1 LPSRPSTV
9 RHAIGI
15 FFPQRIALAIDGGS
29 YSPQV
34 LTKAV
39 VASAHVASYSIG
51 SKLLEKL
58 AGISISSRHLN
69 NLTVKIGVELAEDRD
84 AGTTA
89 YFDQPL
95 PRIPQRP
102 EVPIPLATVSI
113 DGGRMQTR
121 LDGGGTGVHDPHWR
135 ETKNALFLR
144 MNGVSFREDP
154 HPELPECFVDRHR
167 MKTLLPGVESTEDD
181 GKEDCQGASETR
193 RTPSRWR
200 PEALFRTCLSSL
212 ASSEKFGR
220 MMAAEAD
227 SRGFYH
233 AAKQAFVSDGLPYNW
248 TIQQAHFPSFTPIL
262 DFVHAVEHV
271 YAAARCVRND
281 QAELWRLHLQWTE
294 ACWQGR
300 VQEVISQL
308 RAEQQCIGQSP
319 PDAAENDPR
328 KIIAETIGYFQ
339 NNALRMDYPGYRREG
354 LPVTSALMESFVK
367 ELNHR
372 VKGTEKF
379 WNDGP
384 SGEAILQVRAA
395 ALCDDDRLQRHLK
408 NRPGSPFR
416 PNARHRLAA
425 VVNAG

>member
-1 LPSRPSTV
+1 M
-9 RHAIGI
+9 
-15 FFPQRIALAIDGGS
+15 
-29 YSPQV
+29 
-34 LTKAV
+34 
-39 VASAHVASYSIG
+39 
-51 SKLLEKL
+51 

-69 NLTVKIGVELAEDRD
+69 NLTAKIGAELAEDRD
-84 AGTTA
+84 ARTGT

-95 PRIPQRP
+95 PRTSHRP
-102 EVPIPLATVSI
+102 EMPIPLATVSI

-121 LDGGGTGVHDPHWR
+121 LDGGGVGVHDPHWR

-144 MNGVSFREDP
+144 MNGVSFQEDP

-167 MKTLLPGVESTEDD
+167 MKTLLPGVESAQSDRNGD
-181 GKEDCQGASETR
+181 RQSAPETR
-193 RTPSRWR
+193 QEHSRWR
-200 PEALFRTCLSSL
+200 PESLFRTCLSSL
-212 ASSEKFGR
+212 TTSEKFGR

-248 TIQQAHFPSFTPIL
+248 TIQQTHFPSFTPIL

-281 QAELWRLHLQWTE
+281 QEELWRLHLQWTE
-294 ACWQGR
+294 ACWQGG
-300 VQEVISQL
+300 VWEVVSQL
-308 RAEQQCIGQSP
+308 RAEQQRIGEP
-319 PDAAENDPR
+319 PADAAENDPR

-339 NNALRMDYPGYRREG
+339 NNAPRMDYPAYRREG
-354 LPVTSALMESFVK
+354 LPLTSALMESFVK
-367 ELNHR
+367 ELNQR

-379 WNDGP
+379 WNDGA

-408 NRPGSPFR
+408 NRPGNPFR
-416 PNARHRLAA
+416 PNARRHPPAIA
-425 VVNAG
+425 NAS

>member
-1 LPSRPSTV
+1 LIK
-9 RHAIGI
+9 AI
-15 FFPQRIALAIDGGS
+15 
-29 YSPQV
+29 
-34 LTKAV
+34 
-39 VASAHVASYSIG
+39 VASAHVSSYLIG
-51 SKLLEKL
+51 AKLLEQL

-69 NLTVKIGVELAEDRD
+69 NLTVKIGTELGKDRNART
-84 AGTTA
+84 AG
-89 YFDQPL
+89 YSEQPL
-95 PRIPQRP
+95 PRTPRRA
-102 EVPIPLATVSI
+102 EMAIPLATVSI

-144 MNGVSFREDP
+144 MNGISFKEDP
-154 HPELPECFVDRHR
+154 HPELPKCFADRHC
-167 MKTLLPGVESTEDD
+167 MKTLLPGVEPPDNNLKKDRQVTF
-181 GKEDCQGASETR
+181 ETR
-193 RTPSRWR
+193 GETRRWR

-212 ASSEKFGR
+212 TTSEKFGP

-227 SRGFYH
+227 SRGFYR

-248 TIQQAHFPSFTPIL
+248 TIQQTHFPKFTPIL

-281 QAELWRLHLQWTE
+281 EEAVWRIHLQWTT

-300 VQEVISQL
+300 VGEVISQL
-308 RAEQQCIGQSP
+308 RAEQQRVGEPP
-319 PDAAENDPR
+319 PDAAKNDPR

-339 NNALRMDYPGYRREG
+339 NNAQRMNYPAYRRDG

-367 ELNHR
+367 ELNQR

-379 WNDGP
+379 WNDGT

-395 ALCDDDRLQRHLK
+395 ALCDDDRLQRHLR
-408 NRPGSPFR
+408 NRPGNPFR
-416 PNARHRLAA
+416 PNARRRPN
-425 VVNAG
+425 VVASGA